1 MWGLLGFIR
10 ANLPMGVLGDGGRRE
25 AVAPDFVVLILLI
38 GVIKAQ
44 RKAVQRFLPCTS
56 LVSTL

>member
-1 MWGLLGFIR
+1 
-10 ANLPMGVLGDGGRRE
+10 MGVLGDGGRRE